1 MEQSRDVLTLPC
13 QDPRSFHGNLLSIT
27 SLWAERTR
35 RCGGNLET
43 AGSARLETCYTL
55 PLAVG
60 ACCPQ
65 SPCKHQSS
73 DSGFTQPP
81 HRAEGEPGRKS
92 THILCGCEQPSKRKV
107 FCLFPRSKLVCR
119 KSVSQ
124 TLTSH
129 TSLFSFPNIF
139 LHLLVTGSLKISK
152 CFMQKGNLLFSML
165 FVSNRLLFIV
175 NFWFILWQH
184 EALNGK

>member
-1 MEQSRDVLTLPC
+1 MGRKDQKVWRKPWNCRIC
-13 QDPRSFHGNLLSIT
+13 QVGDLLHP
-27 SLWAERTR
+27 A
-35 RCGGNLET
+35 
-43 AGSARLETCYTL
+43 
-55 PLAVG
+55 
-60 ACCPQ
+60 ACCGSVLPPKPMQ
-65 SPCKHQSS
+65 ASELRQWLYATSPWSWRWAWEKKHS
-73 DSGFTQPP
+73 
-81 HRAEGEPGRKS
+81 
-92 THILCGCEQPSKRKV
+92 HILCGCEQPSKRKV